1 MPLALCFVRLG
12 VIFGF
17 AWARISTIC
26 MWAISRILIITSL
39 IISLRLIS
47 FPKNRFFVM
56 VLLACCY
63 ITLRLNFIKTHFGLI
78 NCSCHFFKMTLFLNL
93 TRYSLGSSYLLLK
106 RRTIRF
112 CLSFFFTGRFIKF
125 NSLL

>member
-39 IISLRLIS
+39 IINLRLIS
-47 FPKNRFFVM
+47 FPKNRLFVM

-63 ITLRLNFIKTHFGLI
+63 ITLSRNFIKTHFGVM
-78 NCSCHFFKMTLFLNL
+78 NYFCHFLKMTLFLNL
-93 TRYSLGSSYLLLK
+93 TRYLLESSYRLLK
-106 RRTIRF
+106 RRTIRL
-112 CLSFFFTGRFIKF
+112 CLSLFFSGRFIKF
-125 NSLL
+125 NSSL

>member
-17 AWARISTIC
+17 ALVRISTIC

-39 IISLRLIS
+39 IINLRLIS

-63 ITLRLNFIKTHFGLI
+63 ITLSRNFIKTHFGLL

-93 TRYSLGSSYLLLK
+93 TRYLLESSYRLLK
-106 RRTIRF
+106 RRTIRL
-112 CLSFFFTGRFIKF
+112 CLSFFFYWTFY
-125 NSLL
+125 

>member
-17 AWARISTIC
+17 VWARISTIC

-39 IISLRLIS
+39 IINLRLIS

-56 VLLACCY
+56 VLLVCCY
-63 ITLRLNFIKTHFGLI
+63 ITLRRNFIKTHFGVM
-78 NCSCHFFKMTLFLNL
+78 NYFCHFLTMILFPNL
-93 TRYSLGSSYLLLK
+93 TRYLLESSYQLLK
-106 RRTIRF
+106 RKTIRF
-112 CLSFFFTGRFIKF
+112 CLSLFFAGRFIKF
-125 NSLL
+125 NSSL

>member
-39 IISLRLIS
+39 IIILRLIS
-47 FPKNRFFVM
+47 FPKNRLFVM

-63 ITLRLNFIKTHFGLI
+63 ITLRRNFIKTHFGSI
-78 NCSCHFFKMTLFLNL
+78 NCSCHFLTMILFPNL